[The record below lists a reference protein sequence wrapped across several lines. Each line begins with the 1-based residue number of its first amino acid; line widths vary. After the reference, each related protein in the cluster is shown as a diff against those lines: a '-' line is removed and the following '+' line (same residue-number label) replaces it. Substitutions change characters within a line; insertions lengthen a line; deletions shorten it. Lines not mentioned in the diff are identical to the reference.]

1 MAEKTAKPH
10 KEVKLGGAIAIMV
23 MILAI
28 MIVGKLFM
36 NFDTGMLC
44 LIVALATDAVAM
56 DIFIFFVGCQAGIC
70 VQD

>member
-1 MAEKTAKPH
+1 MAEKTAKPY

-44 LIVALATDAVAM
+44 LIVALATTIVYVFGYGFTWDYM
-56 DIFIFFVGCQAGIC
+56 F
-70 VQD
+70 